1 MARSSRPLAED
12 EDEQH
17 SSSENA
23 LQFHEPLSWKA
34 GKPIP
39 TGTLITRLKA
49 LSKELVALEQEA
61 VDRDSLATPAKE
73 LVSVG
78 LLQHKDNGVKAYT
91 ACCLADMLR
100 LHAPDAPYTAV
111 QLRDIFELFVRQLK
125 GLADAEN
132 PYYQQ
137 YLYLL
142 ESLASVKSVVLISDI
157 PNGEAITLKI
167 FTTFF
172 DLAKPGGPKNVEYQ
186 MTDILIQL
194 IEECNSLPT
203 EVVDIIVAQ
212 FFRVNQTA
220 LQNLAGRKAKP
231 GAPDAKDK
239 GAGIASKGKDED
251 KQMKLVSALPPPAYN
266 MAKSICNASIDKMA
280 RHICQYF
287 SEVILDASPSSRA
300 RKAAGRHTSMS
311 PDSDL
316 DDPDAETANHEPSA
330 EDLHELHKAHLL
342 VKELWKACPAVL
354 QNVIPQLEQE
364 LLAENA
370 ELRILATET
379 IGDMAL
385 TGNFGSSAPVTW
397 KAWIGRSNDRS
408 NIVRSKWA
416 EAAIKI
422 IKERSDL
429 MAVQL
434 VEPVA
439 GKLNDLDDRVRLTSC
454 ISLGE
459 LDYTTI
465 TTKLGANLSAFNT
478 YDSAA
483 ATGTSTGKAKGKS
496 KVTEEETSGWGKKI
510 LHNLGERVRDKKFS
524 VRWEGMFCLARMWNM
539 AYPDILSGN
548 EAIMNQLGWI
558 PSKILDT
565 FYINDAEVNV
575 LLDHVLF
582 GVLIP
587 VNYPPIEK
595 SESRIAADKQTNG
608 KSNGKGK
615 ERDAAEAEK
624 AKEKEI
630 QEGDKIRVQRLL
642 VLVRGLDPKAK
653 KALFAVPLRQ
663 ISYAKVMDVFLKS
676 CEDYNGGIID
686 DGIEED
692 LVKKALHKFIEWLS
706 QKLPD
711 TPKAKENL
719 MKFAKL
725 HDRRCYQLIRF
736 CFSPDSDY
744 RTVVKA
750 LKEIKKRITEGPG
763 STMTIMETLTPL
775 LYRVSQLI
783 YNKSHVPHI
792 VEFSR
797 TDEYS
802 LGAVAHEV
810 LKEMSSSNPAV
821 FKANVKALSDLLQEQ
836 SLSKNRG
843 AADSGA
849 VDTLKACA
857 GFAKS
862 YPKDMPQE
870 RKLLDALVNFSLT
883 GKPPAAAK
891 HAVSILM
898 YSANRKVMY
907 ASDLLRA
914 CVKNPKLGE
923 EHFLAKLAC
932 LSQLVLLA
940 PEQCEDES
948 KAITAIAKDVLFKV
962 RNPATEEDQENPKEW
977 VDDELLDDECKA
989 KLLALRILV
998 NRLRARAEAGAEAGA
1013 GAGTTLES
1021 VMTLLIKLVNNEGEL
1036 FSEKNTPRSHQSRL
1050 RLLAAQSLLKLSNNK
1065 TYEELITPLDFNRL
1079 ACVAQDNCFE
1089 VRNGFV
1095 SKVKK
1100 YLGTNRLTPRYYT
1113 ILFLMAYE
1121 PVTEAKNETITWI
1134 KARMAHMRSTNNTME
1149 IVFARLLSLL
1159 AHHPDFGTMIDDLAD
1174 FAKFILFYLK
1184 SVATEENLG
1193 LIYHIAQRVK
1203 QFRDGLSSDN
1213 SENLYYISELAQA
1226 VVRRYADFHHWN
1238 IQTWPGKI
1246 RLPIKLFAPMPSEEM
1261 SRDIAVKTFLPAGI
1275 DIKLD
1280 SLIKPRSTGRQGKKR
1295 KADLAAPSTRTPSS
1309 AAPARKR
1316 SKTSPPAVATPATA
1330 SKEGAAAERTTEK
1343 RKPGRP
1349 PKTPKQKK
1357 RPSAEI
1363 SASERRRSGRATKNV
1378 KYAEDDGTSD
1388 SEEEVSL
1395 NDDSESDVEMEDGD
1409 EVSDKDTSPQ
1419 APDVGDDEAAPEEGV
1434 EAQEEVGKP
1443 KRTARAVGR
1452 PKKDTVVA
1460 VSSGRPKRKGTT
1472 TATAT
1477 TASANGG
1484 RKKATLPAKNKK
1496 VEVKKRVEE
1505 EDDDS
1510 SELSDPPSELN

>member
-12 EDEQH
+12 EDEQQ
-17 SSSENA
+17 SSSGNA
-23 LQFHEPLSWKA
+23 LQFHESLSWKA

-39 TGTLITRLKA
+39 TGTLIARLKA

-172 DLAKPGGPKNVEYQ
+172 DLAKPDGPKNVEYQ

-212 FFRVNQTA
+212 FFRVNQAA
-220 LQNLAGRKAKP
+220 LQNLAGKKAKP
-231 GAPDAKDK
+231 GVPDAKDK
-239 GAGIASKGKDED
+239 GAGMASKGKDED
-251 KQMKLVSALPPPAYN
+251 KQMKLVSVLPPPAYN
-266 MAKSICNASIDKMA
+266 MAKSICNASVDKMA

-370 ELRILATET
+370 DLRILATET

-439 GKLNDLDDRVRLTSC
+439 GKLNDLDDRVRLTAC

-465 TTKLGANLSAFNT
+465 TTKLGADLSPFNT
-478 YDSAA
+478 YDTAA
-483 ATGTSTGKAKGKS
+483 ATGASTGKAKGKS

-548 EAIMNQLGWI
+548 EVIMNQLGWI

-595 SESRIAADKQTNG
+595 SESRIAADKQANG

-676 CEDYNGGIID
+676 CEDYNGGVIE
-686 DGIEED
+686 DGVEED
-692 LVKKALHKFIEWLS
+692 LVKKALHTFIEWLS

-711 TPKAKENL
+711 TPKSKENL

-750 LKEIKKRITEGPG
+750 LKEIKKRITEAPG
-763 STMTIMETLTPL
+763 SAMTIMETLTPL

-797 TDEYS
+797 TDEHS

-836 SLSKNRG
+836 SSSKNYG

-849 VDTLKACA
+849 VDTLRACA

-914 CVKNPKLGE
+914 CVKNFKFGE

-948 KAITAIAKDVLFKV
+948 KGIIAIAKDVLFKV
-962 RNPATEEDQENPKEW
+962 RNPATEEDQENAKEW
-977 VDDELLDDECKA
+977 VDDEHLDDECKA

-998 NRLRARAEAGAEAGA
+998 NRLRAKAGTGAGA

-1050 RLLAAQSLLKLSNNK
+1050 RLLAAQSLLKLSYSK
-1065 TYEELITPLDFNRL
+1065 PYDELITPLDFNRL

-1100 YLGTNRLTPRYYT
+1100 YLGTNRLTARYYT

-1121 PVTEAKNETITWI
+1121 PVTEAKDEAVTWI
-1134 KARMAHMRSTNNTME
+1134 KARMAHVRSANNTME

-1184 SVATEENLG
+1184 AVATEENLS

-1203 QFRDGLSSDN
+1203 QFRDGLSKDN

-1226 VVRRYADFHHWN
+1226 VIRRYADFHHWS

-1246 RLPIKLFAPMPSEEM
+1246 PLPAKLFAPMISEEM
-1261 SRDIAVKTFLPAGI
+1261 SRDIAMKTFLPEGI

-1280 SLIKPRSTGRQGKKR
+1280 SLIKPRSAGRQGKKR
-1295 KADLAAPSTRTPSS
+1295 KPDQAAPSNRTPAS
-1309 AAPARKR
+1309 ATPARKR
-1316 SKTSPPAVATPATA
+1316 YKASPSTVTTPTTTAASRDGATTTTGTA
-1330 SKEGAAAERTTEK
+1330 DK

-1363 SASERRRSGRATKNV
+1363 SASERRRSARTTKNV
-1378 KYAEDDGTSD
+1378 KYVEDDGTSE

-1409 EVSDKDTSPQ
+1409 EVSEKEVSPE
-1419 APDVGDDEAAPEEGV
+1419 APDVEANDNPGAKEDEDEEVSPEE
-1434 EAQEEVGKP
+1434 EPEPEKP
-1443 KRTARAVGR
+1443 KRTRPVAR
-1452 PKKDTVVA
+1452 PKRDTVVA

-1472 TATAT
+1472 TT
-1477 TASANGG
+1477 NG
-1484 RKKATLPAKNKK
+1484 RKKTAKANKK
-1496 VEVKKRVEE
+1496 PLRAKKPAME

-1510 SELSDPPSELN
+1510 SELSDPPSELD